1 LYIIVLKTLCGF
13 FKACVVLWS
22 AAVMVNL
29 FFKKIVLFYIAL
41 TLAASPIELLAAQK
55 KSHKRVSTS
64 QKKVVSKYRSANRY
78 KVKSTR
84 LRAKKV
90 NVKLRSSHH
99 LKNAFHVQHDA
110 YDNYDGT
117 GVLQL
122 ASSKALVINQN
133 TGETIYAKNTNIS
146 TPIASIT
153 KLMTAMVILDAKQPL
168 DEVIYVSEEDID
180 YLKGTGSRLSVGA
193 GLTRNDM
200 LQLALMASENRAASA
215 LAHSYPGGRYKF
227 VKAMNVKAIEL
238 GLVNTNFVDPTGLDS
253 ANVSTAEDLVK
264 MIHAAYQYPE
274 IRLAT
279 TSPSHEVYLEGRNYP
294 INFNNTNGLV
304 RGGEWQIGLS
314 KTGFINEAGR
324 CLVMQATIAGE
335 PMIVVLLDSIGK
347 STRIGDANRIRKWME
362 YNSEI
367 KPTTTGDANPLTV
380 DKVS

>member
-1 LYIIVLKTLCGF
+1 
-13 FKACVVLWS
+13 
-22 AAVMVNL
+22 M
-29 FFKKIVLFYIAL
+29 AL
-41 TLAASPIELLAAQK
+41 ALAASPIELLAAHK

-64 QKKVVSKYRSANRY
+64 QKKTVSKYRSASRN
-78 KVKSTR
+78 KIKSSR

-90 NVKLRSSHH
+90 NVKSRSSHH
-99 LKNAFHVQHDA
+99 LKNAFHLQQDS
-110 YDNYDGT
+110 YDGS

-122 ASSKALVINQN
+122 ASGKALVINQE

-146 TPIASIT
+146 SPIASIT
-153 KLMTAMVILDAKQPL
+153 KLMTAMVMLDAKQPL
-168 DEVIYVSEEDID
+168 DEVVYVNEEDID
-180 YLKGTGSRLSVGA
+180 YLKGTSSRLSIGA

-227 VKAMNVKAIEL
+227 VKAMNAKAVEL
-238 GLVNTNFVDPTGLDS
+238 GLINTRFVDPTGLDS
-253 ANVSTAEDLVK
+253 ENVSTAEDLVK

-279 TSPSHEVYLEGRNYP
+279 TSPSHEVYVEGRNYP

-324 CLVMQATIAGE
+324 CLVMQAIIAGA
-335 PMIVVLLDSIGK
+335 PMIVVLLDSNGK

-362 YNSEI
+362 YNSVT
-367 KPTTTGDANPLTV
+367 KPTTTGDAESMAV